1 METDASSL
9 DLRAFNVKPSQ
20 LGMGSGSDGG
30 GQQGFTQTLA
40 EAIDDASRA
49 VQTGSGTV
57 SSSDF
62 SMPGNRS
69 TIEDG
74 ATVDASA
81 TRERL
86 MNEYSPEE
94 QNKLTKRMAD
104 TGAGLRDE
112 ARSAEQQA
120 GNYPY
125 QFMNLAKDNPR
136 GNLNR
141 ASYNTTLRFSRL
153 ADKLNNRLRYVPGV
167 PSAGGG
173 FEGEVSSYIRPGV
186 EKYPSIETEEMR
198 QMAANRRLDERAR
211 QAGVDLQSRIQAYPQ
226 DLQEARDKATLGLE
240 QDILSS
246 ENAFNRT
253 WQNAVL
259 VSEYQGSVA
268 QYFRKDLSRFMVDLD
283 LGNKTRIGAYLLN
296 ELSPFAGS
304 FMSELIG
311 AGTPVPDAAQ
321 RLSYE
326 VINQIYN
333 TDNGLTSQE
342 KAQAAAIMSI
352 RPGIDLAVMENEVF
366 TNVISGRDIRNA
378 QEARDVY
385 TRRQEIQSQRA
396 LGLGG

>member
-20 LGMGSGSDGG
+20 LGMGSGGG

-40 EAIDDASRA
+40 EVANRASEGA
-49 VQTGSGTV
+49 GTGSGTV
-57 SSSDF
+57 SASDF
-62 SMPGNRS
+62 PLPENSN
-69 TIEDG
+69 TIEEG
-74 ATVDASA
+74 ATVDASD
-81 TRERL
+81 TRKRL
-86 MNEYSPEE
+86 MEEYSPEE
-94 QNKLTKRMAD
+94 QGKLTKRMAD

-141 ASYNTTLRFSRL
+141 ANYNTTLRFSRL
-153 ADKLNNRLRYVPGV
+153 ADKLNNRLHWNPGGA
-167 PSAGGG
+167 AGVFTGLRG
-173 FEGEVSSYIRPGV
+173 QQMAPGQSSIERWSP
-186 EKYPSIETEEMR
+186 IETEEMR

-240 QDILSS
+240 QEILSS

-253 WQNAVL
+253 WQEAVL
-259 VSEYQGSVA
+259 VSEYQGSIS
-268 QYFRKDLSRFMVDLD
+268 QYFRKDLQRFMVDLD

-296 ELSPFAGS
+296 YLSPWMGS

-321 RLSYE
+321 RFSYE
-326 VINQIYN
+326 VINQIYSPN
-333 TDNGLTSQE
+333 NGLTSQE
-342 KAQAAAIMSI
+342 KAQAAALMSI
-352 RPGIDLAVMENEVF
+352 RPGIDLAVMQDRTF
-366 TNVISGRDIRNA
+366 ANVITGKDIREA